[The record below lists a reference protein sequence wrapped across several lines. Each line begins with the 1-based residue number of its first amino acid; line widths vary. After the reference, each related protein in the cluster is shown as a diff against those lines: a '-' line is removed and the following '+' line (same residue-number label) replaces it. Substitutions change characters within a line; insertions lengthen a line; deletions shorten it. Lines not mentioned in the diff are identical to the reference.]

1 MSVLVC
7 ENISLKHSRKTLIRN
22 FTYNFLDEKVYV
34 IVGKTESGQK
44 DLLDLITAR
53 KDACEG
59 SITLDGDIYNRNS
72 RDSYKICYLPP
83 DTTFSPG
90 VTVLEIFRIM
100 ADFYP
105 NWDNYY
111 AYELINY
118 FDISYK
124 TNYGALKD
132 EQKSLLFGILSLAT
146 KAPITVL
153 YHPVERADLK
163 SRYDFF
169 NFLYAH
175 QEKYPRTFIIATNM
189 VDEIDYLI
197 DYLLLLDKGRLIST
211 FSIDELKESFRYL
224 TGKSEVLRSLI
235 TGVKVIGYE
244 ERGKMLTVCIR
255 EKLRKDDVRK
265 YQKYLIKISEVPI
278 QKIIIY
284 LISLR
289 EKKGVN

>member
-7 ENISLKHSRKTLIRN
+7 ENISLKRHHKTLIKN
-22 FTYNFLDEKVYV
+22 FSYNFLDHKVYA

-53 KDACEG
+53 KEASEG
-59 SITLDGDIYNRNS
+59 SITLDGDIYNHYS
-72 RDSYKICYLPP
+72 KQSYKICYLPP
-83 DTTFSPG
+83 DTTFSIG
-90 VTVLEIFRIM
+90 VTVIEIFKIM

-105 NWDNYY
+105 LWDSYY
-111 AYELINY
+111 AYELISY
-118 FDISYK
+118 FEISYK
-124 TNYGALKD
+124 TNYGALSD
-132 EQKSLLFGILSLAT
+132 EQKSLLLGILSLAT

-153 YHPVERADLK
+153 YHPAERADLK

-169 NFLYAH
+169 NFLYVH
-175 QEKYPRTFIIATNM
+175 QAKYPRTFIVATNM

-197 DYLLLLDKGRLIST
+197 DNLLLLDKGRLISNFT
-211 FSIDELKESFRYL
+211 IDELKENFRYL

-244 ERGKMLTVCIR
+244 ERGNQLTVCIR
-255 EKLRKDDVRK
+255 EKLRKDDIRK

-289 EKKGVN
+289 EKKGVS